1 MQKSGM
7 VVITAITGMGGV
19 GKTELAIRYAKEHE
33 ASYPGGICWFSARE
47 SNLAAEIIQ
56 FARLYMK
63 LEVPQELA
71 GKPLVL
77 KQQVE
82 WCWQNWQSSSGLV
95 LLVLDDVTNLRS
107 CRELLPKANH
117 FRVLITTRLR
127 SMDSSVVEEISLDV
141 LEPKDALQ
149 LLTSLVDEK
158 RVQRELQTA
167 KELCQWL
174 GYLPLG
180 LQLVGV
186 YLAKKPPNWSLT
198 KILQRL
204 KEQKLLNEALN
215 PSQQQLEQTLNT
227 AQRGIFAAFEF
238 SWQELNPTTRHVAKL
253 LSLFAQNDFLWEWI
267 NSASQHLSLTES
279 EIETANDELYQHH
292 LVQWIEE
299 KEGYCRIHTLI
310 RQFLQDKLA
319 SNSSSSIVD
328 TTKELQISYKQA
340 FAAVMVEI
348 AKEIAESPTREFIT
362 SVQDAI
368 PHLIEVAQSFIEA
381 VRDEDLIFFFV
392 GLGTFYIQQGLYTL
406 AENWYIQCLS
416 IVKIRLGEEHTD
428 FVESLSNLAEI
439 YKLLGKYTEAEH
451 LVLQVLA
458 LKKSLLGEE
467 HPDIAEILNKLGVI
481 YYSLGRYAEAEPLY
495 LKALEM
501 KKSLL
506 GEEHPDIAESFNN
519 LALLYNSLGRYT
531 EAEPLYLKA
540 LEMRKRLLQE
550 EHPYIAITLNN
561 LALLYDSLGKYTEAE
576 PLYLKVLE
584 KRKRILGEEHPKVAM
599 TLNNLALLYYHQG
612 HYNEAEKFSLQA
624 VKIDK
629 HFLGEENPDFAT
641 DLHNLALIYSAQK
654 RYGEAEIS
662 FLRVMEIKQ
671 RSLPKDHPLLTDT
684 IYALGKMYKQMGCY
698 SKAEPLCI
706 KALELD
712 KNLLGDEHP
721 CVATSLNN
729 LAELYN
735 LEGRYTEAKPLFI
748 QALKIWESRL
758 GMNHPNT
765 VICRNN
771 LENPLARISSIPS
784 T

>member
-63 LEVPQELA
+63 LEVPQELG
-71 GKPLVL
+71 GKPLLL

-328 TTKELQISYKQA
+328 STEGLQIKYKQA

-348 AKEIAESPTREFIT
+348 AKAIAESPTREFIT

-416 IVKIRLGEEHTD
+416 TVKIRLGEEHTD

-458 LKKSLLGEE
+458 L
-467 HPDIAEILNKLGVI
+467 
-481 YYSLGRYAEAEPLY
+481 
-495 LKALEM
+495 

-698 SKAEPLCI
+698 DKAEPFCI

-771 LENPLARISSIPS
+771 LENLLARISSIPS

>member
-1 MQKSGM
+1 MPYTGVVNFVGRRNELLILHQKLQKSGM

-63 LEVPQELA
+63 LEVPQELG

-174 GYLPLG
+174 GHLPLG

-198 KILQRL
+198 KILERL

-215 PSQQQLEQTLNT
+215 PSQKQLEQTLNT
-227 AQRGIFAAFEF
+227 AERGILAAFEF

-267 NSASQHLSLTES
+267 NSASQRLSLTES

-319 SNSSSSIVD
+319 STSSSSIED
-328 TTKELQISYKQA
+328 STEGLKMNYKQA

-348 AKEIAESPTREFIT
+348 AKEIAESATREFIT

-381 VRDEDLIFFFV
+381 VRDEDLIFLFV
-392 GLGTFYIQQGLYTL
+392 GLGKFYIQQGLYTL
-406 AENWYIQCLS
+406 AETWYIQCLS
-416 IVKIRLGEEHTD
+416 TVEIRLGEEHPD

-481 YYSLGRYAEAEPLY
+481 YYSLGKYA
-495 LKALEM
+495 
-501 KKSLL
+501 
-506 GEEHPDIAESFNN
+506 
-519 LALLYNSLGRYT
+519 

-540 LEMRKRLLQE
+540 LEMRKRLFQE

-584 KRKRILGEEHPKVAM
+584 MRKRILGEEHPKVAM

-612 HYNEAEKFSLQA
+612 HYNEAEKFSLHA

-671 RSLPKDHPLLTDT
+671 CSLPKDHHLLTDT

-698 SKAEPLCI
+698 TKAEPLCI
-706 KALELD
+706 KALDLD

-735 LEGRYTEAKPLFI
+735 LQGRYTEAKPLFI
-748 QALKIWESRL
+748 QALKIWEIRL

-771 LENPLARISSIPS
+771 LENLLARISSIPS

>member
-63 LEVPQELA
+63 LEVPQELG

-174 GYLPLG
+174 GHLPLG

-198 KILQRL
+198 KILERL

-215 PSQQQLEQTLNT
+215 PSQKQLEQTLNT
-227 AQRGIFAAFEF
+227 AERGILAAFEF

-267 NSASQHLSLTES
+267 NSASQRLSLTES

-319 SNSSSSIVD
+319 STSSSSIED
-328 TTKELQISYKQA
+328 STEGLKMNYKQA

-348 AKEIAESPTREFIT
+348 AKEIAESATREFIT

-381 VRDEDLIFFFV
+381 VRDEDLIFLFV
-392 GLGTFYIQQGLYTL
+392 GLGKFYIQQGLYTL
-406 AENWYIQCLS
+406 AETWYIQCLS
-416 IVKIRLGEEHTD
+416 TVEIRLGEEHPD

-481 YYSLGRYAEAEPLY
+481 YYSLGKYA
-495 LKALEM
+495 
-501 KKSLL
+501 
-506 GEEHPDIAESFNN
+506 
-519 LALLYNSLGRYT
+519 

-540 LEMRKRLLQE
+540 LEMRKRLFQE

-584 KRKRILGEEHPKVAM
+584 MRKRILGEEHPKVAM

-612 HYNEAEKFSLQA
+612 HYNEAEKFSLHA

-671 RSLPKDHPLLTDT
+671 CSLPKDHHLLTDT

-698 SKAEPLCI
+698 TKAEPLCI
-706 KALELD
+706 KALDLD

-735 LEGRYTEAKPLFI
+735 LQGRYTEAKPLFI
-748 QALKIWESRL
+748 QALKIWEIRL

-771 LENPLARISSIPS
+771 LENLLARISSIPS